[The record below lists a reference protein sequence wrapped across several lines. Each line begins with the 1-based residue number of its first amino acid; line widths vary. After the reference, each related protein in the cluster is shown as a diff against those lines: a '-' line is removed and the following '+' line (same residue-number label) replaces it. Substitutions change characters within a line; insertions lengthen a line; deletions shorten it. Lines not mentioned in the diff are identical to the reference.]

1 MELLCS
7 CHHRVY
13 VQLWLGHCRCL
24 HCREAFDAFTTTYPL
39 FPSLCP
45 KWQKQ
50 GRQNFLCK
58 IILYIVYYYYNMFW
72 WSFLAWLDLICWLD
86 VMLCPFVRSM
96 QQPTALRHMM
106 HLTWCV
112 ALVQCASAD
121 WSSWV
126 SFLGLPCICFPFFA
140 CKRKTYSRQRGNWI
154 DRFVQNWSYC
164 RAYNGRNYWKQIKHA
179 ALSWNGEGHF
189 SVVPFFYS
197 SNFYVCL
204 LELLHVQLEIYALRL
219 TEIW

>member
-39 FPSLCP
+39 LPSLCP

-106 HLTWCV
+106 HLTTGWCV

-126 SFLGLPCICFPFFA
+126 SFLGCLVFVFPFLPVREKLILDNVEIELIDS
-140 CKRKTYSRQRGNWI
+140 CKTEAIVELIMEETTGNKLNMLPYLGTVKAI
-154 DRFVQNWSYC
+154 LV
-164 RAYNGRNYWKQIKHA
+164 
-179 ALSWNGEGHF
+179 
-189 SVVPFFYS
+189 
-197 SNFYVCL
+197 
-204 LELLHVQLEIYALRL
+204 
-219 TEIW
+219 